1 MINNTLGDIKKCI
14 DKKQS
19 FILDAGAGSG
29 KTKTLIDT
37 LTYVLENYSNTIE
50 RKRQKVVCITYTNVA
65 TQEILDRIDRNDL
78 VIVSTIHSFIWVI
91 IKQFQSDLKRLLIEE
106 QQNKIENLEETL
118 QNEKIKYE
126 LTTNYEEGCI
136 SHNDVLKFSEKLFV
150 EYPRLSKITSDK
162 YPFIFVDEYQDTSY
176 RIVNILTDELL
187 KKHHKSTTIGF
198 FGDFMQ
204 HIYDGEGVGEIKN
217 DKLKKITKLD
227 NFRCSLSVIKLLNNI
242 RSDLIQLPGVDN
254 VKGSTLFIHSNNI
267 GNTSSLEIEEILN
280 NLEKKYNWNNRGD
293 NTKVLLL
300 THRKIASSAGYDNI
314 LKICQDCYKYKEILL
329 ELRHPYIKFLSYI
342 EDIRYLYQSKK
353 YHEIFTILSKDIR
366 KIEEHK
372 QKAAIANEIN
382 IVSEYL
388 LKDKEITI
396 GTMLDECYKTRIFA
410 EPEYIE
416 GYEYEY
422 SKNQEDK
429 IRAEK
434 FIAGLREIK
443 YQEVINFFEYL
454 RENTPFSTK
463 HGVKGTEFEN
473 VLVVID
479 DTAWKQKYN
488 FNYLFSGYR
497 DKSQYERTRNLFYVC
512 CSRAKNNLAILM
524 QSGIEDNGLQT
535 VNNWFG
541 AENTIDANTFLS

>member
-126 LTTNYEEGCI
+126 LATNYEEGCI
-136 SHNDVLKFSEKLFV
+136 SHDDVLNFAKVLFIK
-150 EYPRLSKITSDK
+150 YPKLSKITSDK
-162 YPFIFVDEYQDTSY
+162 YPFIFVDEYQDTSKF
-176 RIVNILTDELL
+176 IVDVLTNKIL
-187 KKHHKSTTIGF
+187 KHHYDTTTIGF
-198 FGDFMQ
+198 FGDYMQ
-204 HIYDGEGVGEIKN
+204 HIYDSNGVGEIKN
-217 DKLKKITKLD
+217 DKLERITKQD

-242 RSDLIQLPGVDN
+242 RSDLIQQATGDN
-254 VKGSTLFIHSNNI
+254 VEGSTLFIHSNGI
-267 GNTSSLEIEEILN
+267 GNSNSLEIEEILN
-280 NLEKKYNWNNRGD
+280 NLEEKYNWDNTGD

-300 THRKIASSAGYDNI
+300 THRKIANSVGYGNI
-314 LKICQDCYKYKEILL
+314 LKTCQNYYKYKEILL

-342 EDIRYLYQSKK
+342 EGMRYLYQSEK
-353 YHEIFTILSKDIR
+353 YHEIFTILPKNIR
-366 KIEEHK
+366 TIYNHK
-372 QKAAIANEIN
+372 QKETIASEIN
-382 IVSEYL
+382 VVSKYL
-388 LKDKEITI
+388 LNDKDITI
-396 GTMLDECYKTRIFA
+396 GAMLDECYKTTIFA
-410 EPEYIE
+410 KPVYIN
-416 GYEYEY
+416 EYEY
-422 SKNQEDK
+422 SKVEKEK
-429 IRAEK
+429 IK
-434 FIAGLREIK
+434 GKNFIDELRIIK
-443 YQEVINFFEYL
+443 YQEVINVFKYL
-454 RENTPFSTK
+454 REDTPFSTK

-473 VLVVID
+473 VLVIID
-479 DTAWKQKYN
+479 DKSWPSNYN
-488 FNYLFSGYR
+488 FNYFFSGR
-497 DKSQYERTRNLFYVC
+497 DESQYERTRKLLYVC

-524 QSGIEDNGLQT
+524 QSHIDDNGLRT

-541 AENTIDANTFLS
+541 TKNTIDINTFLN